1 MATAICCYFRN
12 SEFFTS
18 PSIVSSYEPW
28 VIRRPYIPWTSLG
41 HHKAIASVDWI
52 TYVKFI
58 QIGFLR
64 FRWPCIDPWLSVLT
78 LLVCLWI
85 FWCQDNYIFPAA
97 IWPPIVLRPAF
108 KAHGAIHFFC
118 VLMSLTGNCDIALQT
133 WIKSIRAKSLL
144 FMWYKRISVGVYAC
158 FLRTTCGVSKH
169 LVFALVKRFI
179 FSLVVFEISSE
190 TCYFFALAQNPSR
203 GKPVDTLGIFTPPS
217 LWTGVENC
225 KWGKITIGYWN
236 QNFHIGSNIG

>member
-1 MATAICCYFRN
+1 M
-12 SEFFTS
+12 
-18 PSIVSSYEPW
+18 
-28 VIRRPYIPWTSLG
+28 
-41 HHKAIASVDWI
+41 
-52 TYVKFI
+52 
-58 QIGFLR
+58 
-64 FRWPCIDPWLSVLT
+64 
-78 LLVCLWI
+78 CLWI

-118 VLMSLTGNCDIALQT
+118 VLMSLTGNSDIALQT

-236 QNFHIGSNIG
+236 AKFPHRLQSRVVNSLFPLSPLDSAFWPIIFQKSWPRRSTTRPPFRYVHYFLNDRIAT